1 MIARKKRQLI
11 MIISIVLPI
20 IIVIGVLV
28 ALYFTTDM
36 FKPKNKLFQKYLAQ
50 NLDTID
56 KISNLDATEITDA
69 LNNQKLS
76 EELKATLSYRD
87 NNNNMSNTVNKA
99 EVDISGQTCKK
110 ENYNYQE
117 ARMVFENADI
127 SKFEYLQ
134 DGEDYGIRLEG
145 IEQFISAKNENLND
159 LETLTGIPK
168 NKLELITLMFNP
180 LKLSD
185 FISFTPDE
193 LKVISSTYS
202 SIIEQ
207 NTDAKNFKQKSNQNI
222 EIDGNNYIANAY
234 VLEQDEEQ
242 LNSLIIALLERIEK
256 DEIILGIRSMGQAYK
271 LLLTSNASNPKFHF
285 TQTNPSN
292 PMTPPLF
299 CMVMRKHL
307 QSGKII
313 KIEQPDFDR
322 ILNIYV
328 ESLNELGDY
337 SVKKLVLEI
346 MGRHSNIILT
356 DENNTILDCIK
367 HIGHDT
373 SSVREVLPGREYT
386 LPPSQGKIN
395 TLELDN
401 NNFNEVLEN
410 NPSFEIQS
418 VIYKNYTG
426 ISPIAASEICY
437 RANVNG
443 STPVEALTDI
453 QKEIVFNKF
462 AELVEDIKANRFYPE
477 SITNE
482 KGKTID
488 FSPIEMTQFN
498 GLEIKKYTSISELIE
513 SFYANR
519 DFAYRIGQKTQDLRK
534 LITQNIE
541 RCIRKKDI
549 QMQTLRSIKNRDE
562 LRLKGELLTAN
573 IYSIK
578 KGMTTVE
585 LPNYYSENQELVAI
599 ELDSNKTPSENAQK
613 YYKAYNKAKRTFE
626 ALKDQIKSNDEE
638 LAYLESVLTS
648 VNNCTDEQDV
658 KEIRRELREEGYV
671 KKVKNQKDK
680 SKKHSVPLHFISQD
694 GFDIYVGKNNIQND
708 ELTLKF
714 ARPRDIWMHTKN
726 IPGSHVIIVANGQTI
741 PDTTLNEGAMLSAF
755 YSKAKNSSKV
765 PVDYTEKKNVKKPNG
780 SKPGFVIYETNKTA
794 YITTSEEEIKKIRR
808 GD

>member
-1 MIARKKRQLI
+1 MAFDGIT
-11 MIISIVLPI
+11 ISAIKAEIEDKIL
-20 IIVIGVLV
+20 GGR
-28 ALYFTTDM
+28 
-36 FKPKNKLFQKYLAQ
+36 
-50 NLDTID
+50 ID
-56 KISNLDATEITDA
+56 K
-69 LNNQKLS
+69 
-76 EELKATLSYRD
+76 
-87 NNNNMSNTVNKA
+87 V
-99 EVDISGQTCKK
+99 
-110 ENYNYQE
+110 YQ
-117 ARMVFENADI
+117 
-127 SKFEYLQ
+127 
-134 DGEDYGIRLEG
+134 
-145 IEQFISAKNENLND
+145 
-159 LETLTGIPK
+159 P
-168 NKLELITLMFNP
+168 
-180 LKLSD
+180 
-185 FISFTPDE
+185 
-193 LKVISSTYS
+193 
-202 SIIEQ
+202 
-207 NTDAKNFKQKSNQNI
+207 
-222 EIDGNNYIANAY
+222 
-234 VLEQDEEQ
+234 
-242 LNSLIIALLERIEK
+242 EK

-395 TLELDN
+395 TLELDD
-401 NNFNEVLEN
+401 NNFKEVLGN

-453 QKEIVFNKF
+453 QKEVIFNEF
-462 AELVEDIKANRFYPE
+462 AKLVEDIKANRFYPE

-488 FSPIEMTQFN
+488 FSPIEMSQFN
-498 GLEIKKYTSISELIE
+498 GFEIKKYTSISELIE

>member
-1 MIARKKRQLI
+1 MAFDGITVSAIKAEIEDKILGGR
-11 MIISIVLPI
+11 
-20 IIVIGVLV
+20 
-28 ALYFTTDM
+28 
-36 FKPKNKLFQKYLAQ
+36 
-50 NLDTID
+50 ID
-56 KISNLDATEITDA
+56 KI
-69 LNNQKLS
+69 
-76 EELKATLSYRD
+76 
-87 NNNNMSNTVNKA
+87 
-99 EVDISGQTCKK
+99 
-110 ENYNYQE
+110 YQ
-117 ARMVFENADI
+117 
-127 SKFEYLQ
+127 
-134 DGEDYGIRLEG
+134 
-145 IEQFISAKNENLND
+145 
-159 LETLTGIPK
+159 P
-168 NKLELITLMFNP
+168 
-180 LKLSD
+180 
-185 FISFTPDE
+185 
-193 LKVISSTYS
+193 
-202 SIIEQ
+202 
-207 NTDAKNFKQKSNQNI
+207 
-222 EIDGNNYIANAY
+222 
-234 VLEQDEEQ
+234 
-242 LNSLIIALLERIEK
+242 EK

-462 AELVEDIKANRFYPE
+462 SELVEDIKANRFYPE

>member
-1 MIARKKRQLI
+1 MAFDGITVSAIKAEIEDKILGGR
-11 MIISIVLPI
+11 
-20 IIVIGVLV
+20 
-28 ALYFTTDM
+28 
-36 FKPKNKLFQKYLAQ
+36 
-50 NLDTID
+50 ID
-56 KISNLDATEITDA
+56 K
-69 LNNQKLS
+69 
-76 EELKATLSYRD
+76 
-87 NNNNMSNTVNKA
+87 V
-99 EVDISGQTCKK
+99 
-110 ENYNYQE
+110 YQ
-117 ARMVFENADI
+117 
-127 SKFEYLQ
+127 
-134 DGEDYGIRLEG
+134 
-145 IEQFISAKNENLND
+145 
-159 LETLTGIPK
+159 P
-168 NKLELITLMFNP
+168 
-180 LKLSD
+180 
-185 FISFTPDE
+185 
-193 LKVISSTYS
+193 
-202 SIIEQ
+202 
-207 NTDAKNFKQKSNQNI
+207 
-222 EIDGNNYIANAY
+222 
-234 VLEQDEEQ
+234 
-242 LNSLIIALLERIEK
+242 EK

-292 PMTPPLF
+292 PMTPPVF

-395 TLELDN
+395 TLELDD
-401 NNFNEVLEN
+401 NNFKEVLEN
-410 NPSFEIQS
+410 NHSFEIQS

-453 QKEIVFNKF
+453 QKEVIFNEF
-462 AELVEDIKANRFYPE
+462 AKLVEDIKANRFYPE

-488 FSPIEMTQFN
+488 FSPIEMSQFN
-498 GLEIKKYTSISELIE
+498 GFEIKKYTSISELIE

-613 YYKAYNKAKRTFE
+613 YYKAYNKAKRPFE

-726 IPGSHVIIVANGQTI
+726 IPGSHVIIVANGHTI

>member
-1 MIARKKRQLI
+1 MAFDGITVSAIKAEIEDKILGGR
-11 MIISIVLPI
+11 
-20 IIVIGVLV
+20 
-28 ALYFTTDM
+28 
-36 FKPKNKLFQKYLAQ
+36 
-50 NLDTID
+50 ID
-56 KISNLDATEITDA
+56 K
-69 LNNQKLS
+69 
-76 EELKATLSYRD
+76 
-87 NNNNMSNTVNKA
+87 V
-99 EVDISGQTCKK
+99 
-110 ENYNYQE
+110 YQ
-117 ARMVFENADI
+117 
-127 SKFEYLQ
+127 
-134 DGEDYGIRLEG
+134 
-145 IEQFISAKNENLND
+145 
-159 LETLTGIPK
+159 P
-168 NKLELITLMFNP
+168 
-180 LKLSD
+180 
-185 FISFTPDE
+185 
-193 LKVISSTYS
+193 
-202 SIIEQ
+202 
-207 NTDAKNFKQKSNQNI
+207 
-222 EIDGNNYIANAY
+222 
-234 VLEQDEEQ
+234 
-242 LNSLIIALLERIEK
+242 EK

-313 KIEQPDFDR
+313 KIEQPDFDT

-401 NNFNEVLEN
+401 NDFNEVLEN

>member
-1 MIARKKRQLI
+1 MAFDGITVSAIKAEIEDKILGGR
-11 MIISIVLPI
+11 
-20 IIVIGVLV
+20 
-28 ALYFTTDM
+28 
-36 FKPKNKLFQKYLAQ
+36 
-50 NLDTID
+50 ID
-56 KISNLDATEITDA
+56 K
-69 LNNQKLS
+69 
-76 EELKATLSYRD
+76 
-87 NNNNMSNTVNKA
+87 V
-99 EVDISGQTCKK
+99 
-110 ENYNYQE
+110 YQ
-117 ARMVFENADI
+117 
-127 SKFEYLQ
+127 
-134 DGEDYGIRLEG
+134 
-145 IEQFISAKNENLND
+145 
-159 LETLTGIPK
+159 P
-168 NKLELITLMFNP
+168 
-180 LKLSD
+180 
-185 FISFTPDE
+185 
-193 LKVISSTYS
+193 
-202 SIIEQ
+202 
-207 NTDAKNFKQKSNQNI
+207 
-222 EIDGNNYIANAY
+222 
-234 VLEQDEEQ
+234 
-242 LNSLIIALLERIEK
+242 EK

-395 TLELDN
+395 TLELGN

>member
-1 MIARKKRQLI
+1 MAFDGITVSAIKAEIEDKILGGR
-11 MIISIVLPI
+11 
-20 IIVIGVLV
+20 
-28 ALYFTTDM
+28 
-36 FKPKNKLFQKYLAQ
+36 
-50 NLDTID
+50 ID
-56 KISNLDATEITDA
+56 K
-69 LNNQKLS
+69 
-76 EELKATLSYRD
+76 
-87 NNNNMSNTVNKA
+87 V
-99 EVDISGQTCKK
+99 
-110 ENYNYQE
+110 YQ
-117 ARMVFENADI
+117 
-127 SKFEYLQ
+127 
-134 DGEDYGIRLEG
+134 
-145 IEQFISAKNENLND
+145 
-159 LETLTGIPK
+159 P
-168 NKLELITLMFNP
+168 
-180 LKLSD
+180 
-185 FISFTPDE
+185 
-193 LKVISSTYS
+193 
-202 SIIEQ
+202 
-207 NTDAKNFKQKSNQNI
+207 
-222 EIDGNNYIANAY
+222 
-234 VLEQDEEQ
+234 
-242 LNSLIIALLERIEK
+242 EK

-285 TQTNPSN
+285 TQTITSN

-395 TLELDN
+395 TLELDD
-401 NNFNEVLEN
+401 NNFKEVLEN
-410 NPSFEIQS
+410 NHSFEIQS

-453 QKEIVFNKF
+453 QKEVIFNEF
-462 AELVEDIKANRFYPE
+462 AKLVEDIKANRFYPE

-488 FSPIEMTQFN
+488 FSPIEMSQFN
-498 GLEIKKYTSISELIE
+498 GFEIKKYTSISELIE

-726 IPGSHVIIVANGQTI
+726 IPGSHVIIVANGHTI

>member
-1 MIARKKRQLI
+1 MAFDGITVSAIKAEIEDKILGGR
-11 MIISIVLPI
+11 
-20 IIVIGVLV
+20 
-28 ALYFTTDM
+28 
-36 FKPKNKLFQKYLAQ
+36 
-50 NLDTID
+50 ID
-56 KISNLDATEITDA
+56 K
-69 LNNQKLS
+69 
-76 EELKATLSYRD
+76 
-87 NNNNMSNTVNKA
+87 V
-99 EVDISGQTCKK
+99 
-110 ENYNYQE
+110 YQ
-117 ARMVFENADI
+117 
-127 SKFEYLQ
+127 
-134 DGEDYGIRLEG
+134 
-145 IEQFISAKNENLND
+145 
-159 LETLTGIPK
+159 P
-168 NKLELITLMFNP
+168 
-180 LKLSD
+180 
-185 FISFTPDE
+185 
-193 LKVISSTYS
+193 
-202 SIIEQ
+202 
-207 NTDAKNFKQKSNQNI
+207 
-222 EIDGNNYIANAY
+222 
-234 VLEQDEEQ
+234 
-242 LNSLIIALLERIEK
+242 EK

>member
-1 MIARKKRQLI
+1 MAFDGITVSAIKAEIEDKILGGR
-11 MIISIVLPI
+11 
-20 IIVIGVLV
+20 
-28 ALYFTTDM
+28 
-36 FKPKNKLFQKYLAQ
+36 
-50 NLDTID
+50 ID
-56 KISNLDATEITDA
+56 K
-69 LNNQKLS
+69 
-76 EELKATLSYRD
+76 
-87 NNNNMSNTVNKA
+87 V
-99 EVDISGQTCKK
+99 
-110 ENYNYQE
+110 YQ
-117 ARMVFENADI
+117 
-127 SKFEYLQ
+127 
-134 DGEDYGIRLEG
+134 
-145 IEQFISAKNENLND
+145 
-159 LETLTGIPK
+159 P
-168 NKLELITLMFNP
+168 
-180 LKLSD
+180 
-185 FISFTPDE
+185 
-193 LKVISSTYS
+193 
-202 SIIEQ
+202 
-207 NTDAKNFKQKSNQNI
+207 
-222 EIDGNNYIANAY
+222 
-234 VLEQDEEQ
+234 
-242 LNSLIIALLERIEK
+242 EK

-477 SITNE
+477 NITNE

>member
-1 MIARKKRQLI
+1 MAFDGITVSAIKAEIEDKILGGR
-11 MIISIVLPI
+11 
-20 IIVIGVLV
+20 
-28 ALYFTTDM
+28 
-36 FKPKNKLFQKYLAQ
+36 
-50 NLDTID
+50 ID
-56 KISNLDATEITDA
+56 K
-69 LNNQKLS
+69 
-76 EELKATLSYRD
+76 
-87 NNNNMSNTVNKA
+87 V
-99 EVDISGQTCKK
+99 
-110 ENYNYQE
+110 YQ
-117 ARMVFENADI
+117 
-127 SKFEYLQ
+127 
-134 DGEDYGIRLEG
+134 
-145 IEQFISAKNENLND
+145 
-159 LETLTGIPK
+159 P
-168 NKLELITLMFNP
+168 
-180 LKLSD
+180 
-185 FISFTPDE
+185 
-193 LKVISSTYS
+193 
-202 SIIEQ
+202 
-207 NTDAKNFKQKSNQNI
+207 
-222 EIDGNNYIANAY
+222 
-234 VLEQDEEQ
+234 
-242 LNSLIIALLERIEK
+242 EK

-488 FSPIEMTQFN
+488 FSPIEMTQFK

>member
-1 MIARKKRQLI
+1 MAFDGITVSAIKAEIEDKILGGR
-11 MIISIVLPI
+11 
-20 IIVIGVLV
+20 
-28 ALYFTTDM
+28 
-36 FKPKNKLFQKYLAQ
+36 
-50 NLDTID
+50 ID
-56 KISNLDATEITDA
+56 K
-69 LNNQKLS
+69 
-76 EELKATLSYRD
+76 
-87 NNNNMSNTVNKA
+87 V
-99 EVDISGQTCKK
+99 
-110 ENYNYQE
+110 YQ
-117 ARMVFENADI
+117 
-127 SKFEYLQ
+127 
-134 DGEDYGIRLEG
+134 
-145 IEQFISAKNENLND
+145 
-159 LETLTGIPK
+159 P
-168 NKLELITLMFNP
+168 
-180 LKLSD
+180 
-185 FISFTPDE
+185 
-193 LKVISSTYS
+193 
-202 SIIEQ
+202 
-207 NTDAKNFKQKSNQNI
+207 
-222 EIDGNNYIANAY
+222 
-234 VLEQDEEQ
+234 
-242 LNSLIIALLERIEK
+242 EK

-401 NNFNEVLEN
+401 NDFNEVLEN

-599 ELDSNKTPSENAQK
+599 DLDSNKTPSENAQK

>member
-1 MIARKKRQLI
+1 MAFDGITVSAIKAEIEDKILGGR
-11 MIISIVLPI
+11 
-20 IIVIGVLV
+20 
-28 ALYFTTDM
+28 
-36 FKPKNKLFQKYLAQ
+36 
-50 NLDTID
+50 ID
-56 KISNLDATEITDA
+56 K
-69 LNNQKLS
+69 
-76 EELKATLSYRD
+76 
-87 NNNNMSNTVNKA
+87 V
-99 EVDISGQTCKK
+99 
-110 ENYNYQE
+110 YQ
-117 ARMVFENADI
+117 
-127 SKFEYLQ
+127 
-134 DGEDYGIRLEG
+134 
-145 IEQFISAKNENLND
+145 
-159 LETLTGIPK
+159 P
-168 NKLELITLMFNP
+168 
-180 LKLSD
+180 
-185 FISFTPDE
+185 
-193 LKVISSTYS
+193 
-202 SIIEQ
+202 
-207 NTDAKNFKQKSNQNI
+207 
-222 EIDGNNYIANAY
+222 
-234 VLEQDEEQ
+234 
-242 LNSLIIALLERIEK
+242 EK

-443 STPVEALTDI
+443 STPVETLTDI

-462 AELVEDIKANRFYPE
+462 AGLVEDIKANRFYPE

-680 SKKHSVPLHFISQD
+680 SKKYSVPLHFISQD

>member
-1 MIARKKRQLI
+1 MAFDGITVSAIKAEIEDKILGGR
-11 MIISIVLPI
+11 
-20 IIVIGVLV
+20 
-28 ALYFTTDM
+28 
-36 FKPKNKLFQKYLAQ
+36 
-50 NLDTID
+50 ID
-56 KISNLDATEITDA
+56 K
-69 LNNQKLS
+69 
-76 EELKATLSYRD
+76 
-87 NNNNMSNTVNKA
+87 V
-99 EVDISGQTCKK
+99 
-110 ENYNYQE
+110 YQ
-117 ARMVFENADI
+117 
-127 SKFEYLQ
+127 
-134 DGEDYGIRLEG
+134 
-145 IEQFISAKNENLND
+145 
-159 LETLTGIPK
+159 P
-168 NKLELITLMFNP
+168 
-180 LKLSD
+180 
-185 FISFTPDE
+185 
-193 LKVISSTYS
+193 
-202 SIIEQ
+202 
-207 NTDAKNFKQKSNQNI
+207 
-222 EIDGNNYIANAY
+222 
-234 VLEQDEEQ
+234 
-242 LNSLIIALLERIEK
+242 EK

-328 ESLNELGDY
+328 EKLNELGDY

>member
-1 MIARKKRQLI
+1 MAFDGITVSAIKAEI
-11 MIISIVLPI
+11 E
-20 IIVIGVLV
+20 
-28 ALYFTTDM
+28 
-36 FKPKNKLFQKYLAQ
+36 
-50 NLDTID
+50 D
-56 KISNLDATEITDA
+56 KILGGRSD
-69 LNNQKLS
+69 K
-76 EELKATLSYRD
+76 
-87 NNNNMSNTVNKA
+87 V
-99 EVDISGQTCKK
+99 
-110 ENYNYQE
+110 YQ
-117 ARMVFENADI
+117 
-127 SKFEYLQ
+127 
-134 DGEDYGIRLEG
+134 
-145 IEQFISAKNENLND
+145 
-159 LETLTGIPK
+159 P
-168 NKLELITLMFNP
+168 
-180 LKLSD
+180 
-185 FISFTPDE
+185 
-193 LKVISSTYS
+193 
-202 SIIEQ
+202 
-207 NTDAKNFKQKSNQNI
+207 
-222 EIDGNNYIANAY
+222 
-234 VLEQDEEQ
+234 
-242 LNSLIIALLERIEK
+242 EK

>member
-1 MIARKKRQLI
+1 MAFDGITVSAIKAEIEDKILGGR
-11 MIISIVLPI
+11 
-20 IIVIGVLV
+20 
-28 ALYFTTDM
+28 
-36 FKPKNKLFQKYLAQ
+36 
-50 NLDTID
+50 ID
-56 KISNLDATEITDA
+56 K
-69 LNNQKLS
+69 
-76 EELKATLSYRD
+76 
-87 NNNNMSNTVNKA
+87 V
-99 EVDISGQTCKK
+99 
-110 ENYNYQE
+110 YQ
-117 ARMVFENADI
+117 
-127 SKFEYLQ
+127 
-134 DGEDYGIRLEG
+134 
-145 IEQFISAKNENLND
+145 
-159 LETLTGIPK
+159 P
-168 NKLELITLMFNP
+168 
-180 LKLSD
+180 
-185 FISFTPDE
+185 
-193 LKVISSTYS
+193 
-202 SIIEQ
+202 
-207 NTDAKNFKQKSNQNI
+207 
-222 EIDGNNYIANAY
+222 
-234 VLEQDEEQ
+234 
-242 LNSLIIALLERIEK
+242 EK

-794 YITTSEEEIKKIRR
+794 YITTSEEEIKKIRIPIF
-808 GD
+808 

>member
-1 MIARKKRQLI
+1 MAFDGITVSAIKAEIEDKILGGR
-11 MIISIVLPI
+11 
-20 IIVIGVLV
+20 
-28 ALYFTTDM
+28 
-36 FKPKNKLFQKYLAQ
+36 
-50 NLDTID
+50 ID
-56 KISNLDATEITDA
+56 K
-69 LNNQKLS
+69 
-76 EELKATLSYRD
+76 
-87 NNNNMSNTVNKA
+87 V
-99 EVDISGQTCKK
+99 
-110 ENYNYQE
+110 YQ
-117 ARMVFENADI
+117 
-127 SKFEYLQ
+127 
-134 DGEDYGIRLEG
+134 
-145 IEQFISAKNENLND
+145 
-159 LETLTGIPK
+159 P
-168 NKLELITLMFNP
+168 
-180 LKLSD
+180 
-185 FISFTPDE
+185 
-193 LKVISSTYS
+193 
-202 SIIEQ
+202 
-207 NTDAKNFKQKSNQNI
+207 
-222 EIDGNNYIANAY
+222 
-234 VLEQDEEQ
+234 
-242 LNSLIIALLERIEK
+242 EK

-498 GLEIKKYTSISELIE
+498 GLEIKKYTSISKLIE

-549 QMQTLRSIKNRDE
+549 QKQTLRSIKNRDE

>member
-1 MIARKKRQLI
+1 MAFDGITVSAIKAEIEDKILGGR
-11 MIISIVLPI
+11 
-20 IIVIGVLV
+20 
-28 ALYFTTDM
+28 
-36 FKPKNKLFQKYLAQ
+36 
-50 NLDTID
+50 ID
-56 KISNLDATEITDA
+56 K
-69 LNNQKLS
+69 
-76 EELKATLSYRD
+76 
-87 NNNNMSNTVNKA
+87 V
-99 EVDISGQTCKK
+99 
-110 ENYNYQE
+110 YQ
-117 ARMVFENADI
+117 
-127 SKFEYLQ
+127 
-134 DGEDYGIRLEG
+134 
-145 IEQFISAKNENLND
+145 
-159 LETLTGIPK
+159 P
-168 NKLELITLMFNP
+168 
-180 LKLSD
+180 
-185 FISFTPDE
+185 
-193 LKVISSTYS
+193 
-202 SIIEQ
+202 
-207 NTDAKNFKQKSNQNI
+207 
-222 EIDGNNYIANAY
+222 
-234 VLEQDEEQ
+234 
-242 LNSLIIALLERIEK
+242 EK

-418 VIYKNYTG
+418 AIYKNYTG

-462 AELVEDIKANRFYPE
+462 AGLVEDIKANRFYPE

-585 LPNYYSENQELVAI
+585 LPNYYSENQELAAI

>member
-1 MIARKKRQLI
+1 MAFDGITVSAIKAEIEDKILGGR
-11 MIISIVLPI
+11 
-20 IIVIGVLV
+20 
-28 ALYFTTDM
+28 
-36 FKPKNKLFQKYLAQ
+36 
-50 NLDTID
+50 ID
-56 KISNLDATEITDA
+56 K
-69 LNNQKLS
+69 
-76 EELKATLSYRD
+76 
-87 NNNNMSNTVNKA
+87 V
-99 EVDISGQTCKK
+99 
-110 ENYNYQE
+110 YQ
-117 ARMVFENADI
+117 
-127 SKFEYLQ
+127 
-134 DGEDYGIRLEG
+134 
-145 IEQFISAKNENLND
+145 
-159 LETLTGIPK
+159 P
-168 NKLELITLMFNP
+168 
-180 LKLSD
+180 
-185 FISFTPDE
+185 
-193 LKVISSTYS
+193 
-202 SIIEQ
+202 
-207 NTDAKNFKQKSNQNI
+207 
-222 EIDGNNYIANAY
+222 
-234 VLEQDEEQ
+234 
-242 LNSLIIALLERIEK
+242 EK

-395 TLELDN
+395 TLELDD
-401 NNFNEVLEN
+401 NNFKEVLGN

-453 QKEIVFNKF
+453 QKEVIFNEF
-462 AELVEDIKANRFYPE
+462 AKLVEDIKANRFYPE

-488 FSPIEMTQFN
+488 FSPIEMSQFN
-498 GLEIKKYTSISELIE
+498 GFEIKKYTSISELIE

-599 ELDSNKTPSENAQK
+599 ELDSNKSPSENAQR

-648 VNNCTDEQDV
+648 VNNCADEQDV

>member
-1 MIARKKRQLI
+1 MAFDGITVSAIKAEIEDKILGGR
-11 MIISIVLPI
+11 
-20 IIVIGVLV
+20 
-28 ALYFTTDM
+28 
-36 FKPKNKLFQKYLAQ
+36 
-50 NLDTID
+50 ID
-56 KISNLDATEITDA
+56 K
-69 LNNQKLS
+69 
-76 EELKATLSYRD
+76 
-87 NNNNMSNTVNKA
+87 V
-99 EVDISGQTCKK
+99 
-110 ENYNYQE
+110 YQ
-117 ARMVFENADI
+117 
-127 SKFEYLQ
+127 
-134 DGEDYGIRLEG
+134 
-145 IEQFISAKNENLND
+145 
-159 LETLTGIPK
+159 P
-168 NKLELITLMFNP
+168 
-180 LKLSD
+180 
-185 FISFTPDE
+185 
-193 LKVISSTYS
+193 
-202 SIIEQ
+202 
-207 NTDAKNFKQKSNQNI
+207 
-222 EIDGNNYIANAY
+222 
-234 VLEQDEEQ
+234 
-242 LNSLIIALLERIEK
+242 EK

-395 TLELDN
+395 TLELDD
-401 NNFNEVLEN
+401 NNFKEVLEN
-410 NPSFEIQS
+410 NHSFEIQS

-453 QKEIVFNKF
+453 QKEVIFNEF
-462 AELVEDIKANRFYPE
+462 AKLVEDIKANRFYPE

-498 GLEIKKYTSISELIE
+498 GFEIKKYTSISELIE

-599 ELDSNKTPSENAQK
+599 ELDSNKSPSENAQK
-613 YYKAYNKAKRTFE
+613 YYKSYNKAKRTFE

>member
-1 MIARKKRQLI
+1 MAFDGITVSAIKAEIEDKILGGR
-11 MIISIVLPI
+11 
-20 IIVIGVLV
+20 
-28 ALYFTTDM
+28 
-36 FKPKNKLFQKYLAQ
+36 
-50 NLDTID
+50 ID
-56 KISNLDATEITDA
+56 K
-69 LNNQKLS
+69 
-76 EELKATLSYRD
+76 
-87 NNNNMSNTVNKA
+87 V
-99 EVDISGQTCKK
+99 
-110 ENYNYQE
+110 YQ
-117 ARMVFENADI
+117 
-127 SKFEYLQ
+127 
-134 DGEDYGIRLEG
+134 
-145 IEQFISAKNENLND
+145 
-159 LETLTGIPK
+159 P
-168 NKLELITLMFNP
+168 
-180 LKLSD
+180 
-185 FISFTPDE
+185 
-193 LKVISSTYS
+193 
-202 SIIEQ
+202 
-207 NTDAKNFKQKSNQNI
+207 
-222 EIDGNNYIANAY
+222 
-234 VLEQDEEQ
+234 
-242 LNSLIIALLERIEK
+242 EK

-462 AELVEDIKANRFYPE
+462 AELVEDIKTNRFYPE

>member
-1 MIARKKRQLI
+1 MAFDGITVSAIKAEIEDKILGGR
-11 MIISIVLPI
+11 
-20 IIVIGVLV
+20 
-28 ALYFTTDM
+28 
-36 FKPKNKLFQKYLAQ
+36 
-50 NLDTID
+50 ID
-56 KISNLDATEITDA
+56 K
-69 LNNQKLS
+69 
-76 EELKATLSYRD
+76 
-87 NNNNMSNTVNKA
+87 V
-99 EVDISGQTCKK
+99 
-110 ENYNYQE
+110 YQ
-117 ARMVFENADI
+117 
-127 SKFEYLQ
+127 
-134 DGEDYGIRLEG
+134 
-145 IEQFISAKNENLND
+145 
-159 LETLTGIPK
+159 P
-168 NKLELITLMFNP
+168 
-180 LKLSD
+180 
-185 FISFTPDE
+185 
-193 LKVISSTYS
+193 
-202 SIIEQ
+202 
-207 NTDAKNFKQKSNQNI
+207 
-222 EIDGNNYIANAY
+222 
-234 VLEQDEEQ
+234 
-242 LNSLIIALLERIEK
+242 EK

-395 TLELDN
+395 TLELDD
-401 NNFNEVLEN
+401 NNFKEVLGN
-410 NPSFEIQS
+410 SPSFEIQS

-453 QKEIVFNKF
+453 QKGVIFNEF
-462 AELVEDIKANRFYPE
+462 AKLVEDIKANRFYPE

-488 FSPIEMTQFN
+488 FSPIEMSQFN
-498 GLEIKKYTSISELIE
+498 GFEIKKYTSISELIE

>member
-1 MIARKKRQLI
+1 MAFDGITVSAIKAEIEDKILGGR
-11 MIISIVLPI
+11 
-20 IIVIGVLV
+20 
-28 ALYFTTDM
+28 
-36 FKPKNKLFQKYLAQ
+36 
-50 NLDTID
+50 ID
-56 KISNLDATEITDA
+56 K
-69 LNNQKLS
+69 
-76 EELKATLSYRD
+76 
-87 NNNNMSNTVNKA
+87 V
-99 EVDISGQTCKK
+99 
-110 ENYNYQE
+110 YQ
-117 ARMVFENADI
+117 
-127 SKFEYLQ
+127 
-134 DGEDYGIRLEG
+134 
-145 IEQFISAKNENLND
+145 
-159 LETLTGIPK
+159 P
-168 NKLELITLMFNP
+168 
-180 LKLSD
+180 
-185 FISFTPDE
+185 
-193 LKVISSTYS
+193 
-202 SIIEQ
+202 
-207 NTDAKNFKQKSNQNI
+207 
-222 EIDGNNYIANAY
+222 
-234 VLEQDEEQ
+234 
-242 LNSLIIALLERIEK
+242 EK

-271 LLLTSNASNPKFHF
+271 LLLTSNASTPKFHF

-395 TLELDN
+395 TLELDD
-401 NNFNEVLEN
+401 NNFKEVLGN

-453 QKEIVFNKF
+453 QKEVIFNEF
-462 AELVEDIKANRFYPE
+462 AKLVEDIKANRFYPE

-488 FSPIEMTQFN
+488 FSPIEMSQFN
-498 GLEIKKYTSISELIE
+498 GFEIKKYTSISELIE

-519 DFAYRIGQKTQDLRK
+519 DFTYRIGQKTQDLRK

-638 LAYLESVLTS
+638 FAYLESVLTS

>member
-1 MIARKKRQLI
+1 MAFDGITVSAIKAEIEDKILGGR
-11 MIISIVLPI
+11 
-20 IIVIGVLV
+20 
-28 ALYFTTDM
+28 
-36 FKPKNKLFQKYLAQ
+36 
-50 NLDTID
+50 ID
-56 KISNLDATEITDA
+56 K
-69 LNNQKLS
+69 
-76 EELKATLSYRD
+76 
-87 NNNNMSNTVNKA
+87 V
-99 EVDISGQTCKK
+99 
-110 ENYNYQE
+110 YQ
-117 ARMVFENADI
+117 
-127 SKFEYLQ
+127 
-134 DGEDYGIRLEG
+134 
-145 IEQFISAKNENLND
+145 
-159 LETLTGIPK
+159 P
-168 NKLELITLMFNP
+168 
-180 LKLSD
+180 
-185 FISFTPDE
+185 
-193 LKVISSTYS
+193 
-202 SIIEQ
+202 
-207 NTDAKNFKQKSNQNI
+207 
-222 EIDGNNYIANAY
+222 
-234 VLEQDEEQ
+234 
-242 LNSLIIALLERIEK
+242 EK

-395 TLELDN
+395 TLELDD
-401 NNFNEVLEN
+401 NNFKEVLGN
-410 NPSFEIQS
+410 SPSFEIQS

-437 RANVNG
+437 RANANG

-453 QKEIVFNKF
+453 QKEVIFNEF
-462 AELVEDIKANRFYPE
+462 AKLVEDIKANRFYPE

-488 FSPIEMTQFN
+488 FSPIEMSQFN
-498 GLEIKKYTSISELIE
+498 GFEIKKYTSISELIE

-578 KGMTTVE
+578 KGMTTGE

-726 IPGSHVIIVANGQTI
+726 IPGSHVIIVANGHTI

>member
-1 MIARKKRQLI
+1 MAFDGITVSAIKAEIEDKILGGR
-11 MIISIVLPI
+11 
-20 IIVIGVLV
+20 
-28 ALYFTTDM
+28 
-36 FKPKNKLFQKYLAQ
+36 
-50 NLDTID
+50 ID
-56 KISNLDATEITDA
+56 K
-69 LNNQKLS
+69 
-76 EELKATLSYRD
+76 
-87 NNNNMSNTVNKA
+87 V
-99 EVDISGQTCKK
+99 
-110 ENYNYQE
+110 YQ
-117 ARMVFENADI
+117 
-127 SKFEYLQ
+127 
-134 DGEDYGIRLEG
+134 
-145 IEQFISAKNENLND
+145 
-159 LETLTGIPK
+159 P
-168 NKLELITLMFNP
+168 
-180 LKLSD
+180 
-185 FISFTPDE
+185 
-193 LKVISSTYS
+193 
-202 SIIEQ
+202 
-207 NTDAKNFKQKSNQNI
+207 
-222 EIDGNNYIANAY
+222 
-234 VLEQDEEQ
+234 
-242 LNSLIIALLERIEK
+242 EK

-346 MGRHSNIILT
+346 MSRHSNIILT

>member
-1 MIARKKRQLI
+1 MAFDGITVSAIKAEIEDKILGGR
-11 MIISIVLPI
+11 
-20 IIVIGVLV
+20 
-28 ALYFTTDM
+28 
-36 FKPKNKLFQKYLAQ
+36 
-50 NLDTID
+50 ID
-56 KISNLDATEITDA
+56 K
-69 LNNQKLS
+69 
-76 EELKATLSYRD
+76 
-87 NNNNMSNTVNKA
+87 V
-99 EVDISGQTCKK
+99 
-110 ENYNYQE
+110 YQ
-117 ARMVFENADI
+117 
-127 SKFEYLQ
+127 
-134 DGEDYGIRLEG
+134 
-145 IEQFISAKNENLND
+145 
-159 LETLTGIPK
+159 P
-168 NKLELITLMFNP
+168 
-180 LKLSD
+180 
-185 FISFTPDE
+185 
-193 LKVISSTYS
+193 
-202 SIIEQ
+202 
-207 NTDAKNFKQKSNQNI
+207 
-222 EIDGNNYIANAY
+222 
-234 VLEQDEEQ
+234 
-242 LNSLIIALLERIEK
+242 EK

-395 TLELDN
+395 TLELDD
-401 NNFNEVLEN
+401 NNFKEVLGN
-410 NPSFEIQS
+410 SPSFEIQS

-437 RANVNG
+437 RANANG

-453 QKEIVFNKF
+453 QKEVIFNEF
-462 AELVEDIKANRFYPE
+462 AKLVEDIKANRFYPE

-488 FSPIEMTQFN
+488 FSPIEMSQFN
-498 GLEIKKYTSISELIE
+498 GFEIKKYTSISELIE

-549 QMQTLRSIKNRDE
+549 QMQTLISIKNRDE

-726 IPGSHVIIVANGQTI
+726 IPGSHVIIVANGHTI

>member
-1 MIARKKRQLI
+1 MAFDGITVSAIKAEIEDKILGGR
-11 MIISIVLPI
+11 
-20 IIVIGVLV
+20 
-28 ALYFTTDM
+28 
-36 FKPKNKLFQKYLAQ
+36 
-50 NLDTID
+50 ID
-56 KISNLDATEITDA
+56 K
-69 LNNQKLS
+69 
-76 EELKATLSYRD
+76 
-87 NNNNMSNTVNKA
+87 V
-99 EVDISGQTCKK
+99 
-110 ENYNYQE
+110 YQ
-117 ARMVFENADI
+117 
-127 SKFEYLQ
+127 
-134 DGEDYGIRLEG
+134 
-145 IEQFISAKNENLND
+145 
-159 LETLTGIPK
+159 P
-168 NKLELITLMFNP
+168 
-180 LKLSD
+180 
-185 FISFTPDE
+185 
-193 LKVISSTYS
+193 
-202 SIIEQ
+202 
-207 NTDAKNFKQKSNQNI
+207 
-222 EIDGNNYIANAY
+222 
-234 VLEQDEEQ
+234 
-242 LNSLIIALLERIEK
+242 EK

-395 TLELDN
+395 TLELDD
-401 NNFNEVLEN
+401 NNFKEVLGN
-410 NPSFEIQS
+410 SPSFEIQS

-443 STPVEALTDI
+443 SIPVEALTDI
-453 QKEIVFNKF
+453 QKEVIFNEF
-462 AELVEDIKANRFYPE
+462 AKLVEDIKANRFYPE

-488 FSPIEMTQFN
+488 FSPIEMSQFN
-498 GLEIKKYTSISELIE
+498 GFEIKKYTSISELIE

-726 IPGSHVIIVANGQTI
+726 IPGSHVIIVANGHTI

>member
-1 MIARKKRQLI
+1 MAFDGITVSAIKAEIEDKILGGR
-11 MIISIVLPI
+11 
-20 IIVIGVLV
+20 
-28 ALYFTTDM
+28 
-36 FKPKNKLFQKYLAQ
+36 
-50 NLDTID
+50 ID
-56 KISNLDATEITDA
+56 K
-69 LNNQKLS
+69 
-76 EELKATLSYRD
+76 
-87 NNNNMSNTVNKA
+87 V
-99 EVDISGQTCKK
+99 
-110 ENYNYQE
+110 YQ
-117 ARMVFENADI
+117 
-127 SKFEYLQ
+127 
-134 DGEDYGIRLEG
+134 
-145 IEQFISAKNENLND
+145 
-159 LETLTGIPK
+159 P
-168 NKLELITLMFNP
+168 
-180 LKLSD
+180 
-185 FISFTPDE
+185 
-193 LKVISSTYS
+193 
-202 SIIEQ
+202 
-207 NTDAKNFKQKSNQNI
+207 
-222 EIDGNNYIANAY
+222 
-234 VLEQDEEQ
+234 
-242 LNSLIIALLERIEK
+242 EK

-271 LLLTSNASNPKFHF
+271 LLLTSNASTPKFHF

-395 TLELDN
+395 TLELDD
-401 NNFNEVLEN
+401 NNFKEVLGN

-453 QKEIVFNKF
+453 QKEVIFNEF
-462 AELVEDIKANRFYPE
+462 AKLVEDIKANRFYPE

-488 FSPIEMTQFN
+488 FSPIEMSQFN
-498 GLEIKKYTSISELIE
+498 GFEIKKYTSISELIE

>member
-1 MIARKKRQLI
+1 MAFDGITVSAIKAEIEDKILGGR
-11 MIISIVLPI
+11 
-20 IIVIGVLV
+20 
-28 ALYFTTDM
+28 
-36 FKPKNKLFQKYLAQ
+36 
-50 NLDTID
+50 ID
-56 KISNLDATEITDA
+56 K
-69 LNNQKLS
+69 
-76 EELKATLSYRD
+76 
-87 NNNNMSNTVNKA
+87 V
-99 EVDISGQTCKK
+99 
-110 ENYNYQE
+110 YQ
-117 ARMVFENADI
+117 
-127 SKFEYLQ
+127 
-134 DGEDYGIRLEG
+134 
-145 IEQFISAKNENLND
+145 
-159 LETLTGIPK
+159 P
-168 NKLELITLMFNP
+168 
-180 LKLSD
+180 
-185 FISFTPDE
+185 
-193 LKVISSTYS
+193 
-202 SIIEQ
+202 
-207 NTDAKNFKQKSNQNI
+207 
-222 EIDGNNYIANAY
+222 
-234 VLEQDEEQ
+234 
-242 LNSLIIALLERIEK
+242 EK

-367 HIGHDT
+367 PIGHDT

-401 NNFNEVLEN
+401 NDFNEVLEN

>member
-1 MIARKKRQLI
+1 MAFDGITVSAIKAEIEDKILGGR
-11 MIISIVLPI
+11 
-20 IIVIGVLV
+20 
-28 ALYFTTDM
+28 
-36 FKPKNKLFQKYLAQ
+36 
-50 NLDTID
+50 ID
-56 KISNLDATEITDA
+56 K
-69 LNNQKLS
+69 
-76 EELKATLSYRD
+76 
-87 NNNNMSNTVNKA
+87 V
-99 EVDISGQTCKK
+99 
-110 ENYNYQE
+110 YQ
-117 ARMVFENADI
+117 
-127 SKFEYLQ
+127 
-134 DGEDYGIRLEG
+134 
-145 IEQFISAKNENLND
+145 
-159 LETLTGIPK
+159 P
-168 NKLELITLMFNP
+168 
-180 LKLSD
+180 
-185 FISFTPDE
+185 
-193 LKVISSTYS
+193 
-202 SIIEQ
+202 
-207 NTDAKNFKQKSNQNI
+207 
-222 EIDGNNYIANAY
+222 
-234 VLEQDEEQ
+234 
-242 LNSLIIALLERIEK
+242 EK

-443 STPVEALTDI
+443 STPVETLTDI

-462 AELVEDIKANRFYPE
+462 AGLVEDIKANRFYPE

-498 GLEIKKYTSISELIE
+498 CIEIKKYTSISELIE

-578 KGMTTVE
+578 KGITTVE

>member
-1 MIARKKRQLI
+1 MAFDGITVSAIKAEIEDKILGGR
-11 MIISIVLPI
+11 
-20 IIVIGVLV
+20 
-28 ALYFTTDM
+28 
-36 FKPKNKLFQKYLAQ
+36 
-50 NLDTID
+50 ID
-56 KISNLDATEITDA
+56 K
-69 LNNQKLS
+69 
-76 EELKATLSYRD
+76 
-87 NNNNMSNTVNKA
+87 V
-99 EVDISGQTCKK
+99 
-110 ENYNYQE
+110 YQ
-117 ARMVFENADI
+117 
-127 SKFEYLQ
+127 
-134 DGEDYGIRLEG
+134 
-145 IEQFISAKNENLND
+145 
-159 LETLTGIPK
+159 P
-168 NKLELITLMFNP
+168 
-180 LKLSD
+180 
-185 FISFTPDE
+185 
-193 LKVISSTYS
+193 
-202 SIIEQ
+202 
-207 NTDAKNFKQKSNQNI
+207 
-222 EIDGNNYIANAY
+222 
-234 VLEQDEEQ
+234 
-242 LNSLIIALLERIEK
+242 EK

-477 SITNE
+477 SITNK

>member
-1 MIARKKRQLI
+1 MAFDGITVSAIKAEIEDKILGGR
-11 MIISIVLPI
+11 
-20 IIVIGVLV
+20 
-28 ALYFTTDM
+28 
-36 FKPKNKLFQKYLAQ
+36 
-50 NLDTID
+50 ID
-56 KISNLDATEITDA
+56 K
-69 LNNQKLS
+69 
-76 EELKATLSYRD
+76 
-87 NNNNMSNTVNKA
+87 V
-99 EVDISGQTCKK
+99 
-110 ENYNYQE
+110 YQ
-117 ARMVFENADI
+117 
-127 SKFEYLQ
+127 
-134 DGEDYGIRLEG
+134 
-145 IEQFISAKNENLND
+145 
-159 LETLTGIPK
+159 P
-168 NKLELITLMFNP
+168 
-180 LKLSD
+180 
-185 FISFTPDE
+185 
-193 LKVISSTYS
+193 
-202 SIIEQ
+202 
-207 NTDAKNFKQKSNQNI
+207 
-222 EIDGNNYIANAY
+222 
-234 VLEQDEEQ
+234 
-242 LNSLIIALLERIEK
+242 EK

-395 TLELDN
+395 TLELDD
-401 NNFNEVLEN
+401 NNFKEVLGN

-453 QKEIVFNKF
+453 QKEVIFNEF
-462 AELVEDIKANRFYPE
+462 AKLVEDIKANRFYPE

-578 KGMTTVE
+578 KGMTTIE

>member
-1 MIARKKRQLI
+1 MAFDGITVSAIKAEIEDKILGGR
-11 MIISIVLPI
+11 
-20 IIVIGVLV
+20 
-28 ALYFTTDM
+28 
-36 FKPKNKLFQKYLAQ
+36 
-50 NLDTID
+50 ID
-56 KISNLDATEITDA
+56 K
-69 LNNQKLS
+69 
-76 EELKATLSYRD
+76 
-87 NNNNMSNTVNKA
+87 V
-99 EVDISGQTCKK
+99 
-110 ENYNYQE
+110 YQ
-117 ARMVFENADI
+117 
-127 SKFEYLQ
+127 
-134 DGEDYGIRLEG
+134 
-145 IEQFISAKNENLND
+145 
-159 LETLTGIPK
+159 P
-168 NKLELITLMFNP
+168 
-180 LKLSD
+180 
-185 FISFTPDE
+185 
-193 LKVISSTYS
+193 
-202 SIIEQ
+202 
-207 NTDAKNFKQKSNQNI
+207 
-222 EIDGNNYIANAY
+222 
-234 VLEQDEEQ
+234 
-242 LNSLIIALLERIEK
+242 EK

-395 TLELDN
+395 TLELDD
-401 NNFNEVLEN
+401 NNFKEVLGN

-453 QKEIVFNKF
+453 QKEVIFNEF
-462 AELVEDIKANRFYPE
+462 AKLVEDIKANRFYPE

-488 FSPIEMTQFN
+488 FSPIEMSQFN
-498 GLEIKKYTSISELIE
+498 GFEIKKYTSISELIE

-519 DFAYRIGQKTQDLRK
+519 DFAYRIVQKTQDLIK
-534 LITQNIE
+534 LINQNIE
-541 RCIRKKDI
+541 SFIRTKDI

-726 IPGSHVIIVANGQTI
+726 IPGSHVIIVANGHTI

>member
-1 MIARKKRQLI
+1 MAFDGITVSAIKAEIEDKILGGR
-11 MIISIVLPI
+11 
-20 IIVIGVLV
+20 
-28 ALYFTTDM
+28 
-36 FKPKNKLFQKYLAQ
+36 
-50 NLDTID
+50 ID
-56 KISNLDATEITDA
+56 K
-69 LNNQKLS
+69 
-76 EELKATLSYRD
+76 
-87 NNNNMSNTVNKA
+87 V
-99 EVDISGQTCKK
+99 
-110 ENYNYQE
+110 YQ
-117 ARMVFENADI
+117 
-127 SKFEYLQ
+127 
-134 DGEDYGIRLEG
+134 
-145 IEQFISAKNENLND
+145 
-159 LETLTGIPK
+159 P
-168 NKLELITLMFNP
+168 
-180 LKLSD
+180 
-185 FISFTPDE
+185 
-193 LKVISSTYS
+193 
-202 SIIEQ
+202 
-207 NTDAKNFKQKSNQNI
+207 
-222 EIDGNNYIANAY
+222 
-234 VLEQDEEQ
+234 
-242 LNSLIIALLERIEK
+242 EK

-401 NNFNEVLEN
+401 NDFNEVLEN

-534 LITQNIE
+534 VITQNIE
-541 RCIRKKDI
+541 RWIRKKDI

-808 GD
+808 GDWPWILKN

>member
-1 MIARKKRQLI
+1 MAFDGITVSAIKAEIEDKILGGR
-11 MIISIVLPI
+11 
-20 IIVIGVLV
+20 
-28 ALYFTTDM
+28 
-36 FKPKNKLFQKYLAQ
+36 
-50 NLDTID
+50 ID
-56 KISNLDATEITDA
+56 K
-69 LNNQKLS
+69 
-76 EELKATLSYRD
+76 
-87 NNNNMSNTVNKA
+87 V
-99 EVDISGQTCKK
+99 
-110 ENYNYQE
+110 YQ
-117 ARMVFENADI
+117 
-127 SKFEYLQ
+127 
-134 DGEDYGIRLEG
+134 
-145 IEQFISAKNENLND
+145 
-159 LETLTGIPK
+159 P
-168 NKLELITLMFNP
+168 
-180 LKLSD
+180 
-185 FISFTPDE
+185 
-193 LKVISSTYS
+193 
-202 SIIEQ
+202 
-207 NTDAKNFKQKSNQNI
+207 
-222 EIDGNNYIANAY
+222 
-234 VLEQDEEQ
+234 
-242 LNSLIIALLERIEK
+242 EK

-401 NNFNEVLEN
+401 NDFNEVLEN

-626 ALKDQIKSNDEE
+626 DLKDQIKSNDEE

>member
-1 MIARKKRQLI
+1 MAFDGITVSAIKAEIEDKILGGR
-11 MIISIVLPI
+11 
-20 IIVIGVLV
+20 
-28 ALYFTTDM
+28 
-36 FKPKNKLFQKYLAQ
+36 
-50 NLDTID
+50 ID
-56 KISNLDATEITDA
+56 K
-69 LNNQKLS
+69 
-76 EELKATLSYRD
+76 
-87 NNNNMSNTVNKA
+87 V
-99 EVDISGQTCKK
+99 
-110 ENYNYQE
+110 YQ
-117 ARMVFENADI
+117 
-127 SKFEYLQ
+127 
-134 DGEDYGIRLEG
+134 
-145 IEQFISAKNENLND
+145 
-159 LETLTGIPK
+159 P
-168 NKLELITLMFNP
+168 
-180 LKLSD
+180 
-185 FISFTPDE
+185 
-193 LKVISSTYS
+193 
-202 SIIEQ
+202 
-207 NTDAKNFKQKSNQNI
+207 
-222 EIDGNNYIANAY
+222 
-234 VLEQDEEQ
+234 
-242 LNSLIIALLERIEK
+242 EK

-498 GLEIKKYTSISELIE
+498 GLEIKKYTSISKLIE
-513 SFYANR
+513 SFYTNR

>member
-1 MIARKKRQLI
+1 MAFDGITVSAIKAEIEDKILGGR
-11 MIISIVLPI
+11 
-20 IIVIGVLV
+20 
-28 ALYFTTDM
+28 
-36 FKPKNKLFQKYLAQ
+36 
-50 NLDTID
+50 ID
-56 KISNLDATEITDA
+56 K
-69 LNNQKLS
+69 
-76 EELKATLSYRD
+76 
-87 NNNNMSNTVNKA
+87 V
-99 EVDISGQTCKK
+99 
-110 ENYNYQE
+110 YQ
-117 ARMVFENADI
+117 
-127 SKFEYLQ
+127 
-134 DGEDYGIRLEG
+134 
-145 IEQFISAKNENLND
+145 
-159 LETLTGIPK
+159 P
-168 NKLELITLMFNP
+168 
-180 LKLSD
+180 
-185 FISFTPDE
+185 
-193 LKVISSTYS
+193 
-202 SIIEQ
+202 
-207 NTDAKNFKQKSNQNI
+207 
-222 EIDGNNYIANAY
+222 
-234 VLEQDEEQ
+234 
-242 LNSLIIALLERIEK
+242 EK

-395 TLELDN
+395 TLELDD
-401 NNFNEVLEN
+401 NNFKEVLGN

-453 QKEIVFNKF
+453 QKEVIFNEF
-462 AELVEDIKANRFYPE
+462 AKLVEDIKANRFYPE

-498 GLEIKKYTSISELIE
+498 GFEIKKYTSISELIE

>member
-1 MIARKKRQLI
+1 MAFDGITVSAIKAEIEDKILGGR
-11 MIISIVLPI
+11 
-20 IIVIGVLV
+20 
-28 ALYFTTDM
+28 
-36 FKPKNKLFQKYLAQ
+36 
-50 NLDTID
+50 ID
-56 KISNLDATEITDA
+56 K
-69 LNNQKLS
+69 
-76 EELKATLSYRD
+76 
-87 NNNNMSNTVNKA
+87 V
-99 EVDISGQTCKK
+99 
-110 ENYNYQE
+110 YQ
-117 ARMVFENADI
+117 
-127 SKFEYLQ
+127 
-134 DGEDYGIRLEG
+134 
-145 IEQFISAKNENLND
+145 
-159 LETLTGIPK
+159 P
-168 NKLELITLMFNP
+168 
-180 LKLSD
+180 
-185 FISFTPDE
+185 
-193 LKVISSTYS
+193 
-202 SIIEQ
+202 
-207 NTDAKNFKQKSNQNI
+207 
-222 EIDGNNYIANAY
+222 
-234 VLEQDEEQ
+234 
-242 LNSLIIALLERIEK
+242 EK

-386 LPPSQGKIN
+386 LPPSQCKIN

-498 GLEIKKYTSISELIE
+498 GLEIKKYTSISKLIE

>member
-1 MIARKKRQLI
+1 MAFDGITVSAIKAEIEDKILGGR
-11 MIISIVLPI
+11 
-20 IIVIGVLV
+20 
-28 ALYFTTDM
+28 
-36 FKPKNKLFQKYLAQ
+36 
-50 NLDTID
+50 ID
-56 KISNLDATEITDA
+56 K
-69 LNNQKLS
+69 
-76 EELKATLSYRD
+76 
-87 NNNNMSNTVNKA
+87 V
-99 EVDISGQTCKK
+99 
-110 ENYNYQE
+110 YQ
-117 ARMVFENADI
+117 
-127 SKFEYLQ
+127 
-134 DGEDYGIRLEG
+134 
-145 IEQFISAKNENLND
+145 
-159 LETLTGIPK
+159 P
-168 NKLELITLMFNP
+168 
-180 LKLSD
+180 
-185 FISFTPDE
+185 
-193 LKVISSTYS
+193 
-202 SIIEQ
+202 
-207 NTDAKNFKQKSNQNI
+207 
-222 EIDGNNYIANAY
+222 
-234 VLEQDEEQ
+234 
-242 LNSLIIALLERIEK
+242 EK

-462 AELVEDIKANRFYPE
+462 AGLVEDIKANRFYPE

-585 LPNYYSENQELVAI
+585 LPNYYSENQELAAI

>member
-1 MIARKKRQLI
+1 MAFDGITVSAIKAEIEDKILGGR
-11 MIISIVLPI
+11 
-20 IIVIGVLV
+20 
-28 ALYFTTDM
+28 
-36 FKPKNKLFQKYLAQ
+36 
-50 NLDTID
+50 ID
-56 KISNLDATEITDA
+56 K
-69 LNNQKLS
+69 
-76 EELKATLSYRD
+76 
-87 NNNNMSNTVNKA
+87 V
-99 EVDISGQTCKK
+99 
-110 ENYNYQE
+110 YQ
-117 ARMVFENADI
+117 
-127 SKFEYLQ
+127 
-134 DGEDYGIRLEG
+134 
-145 IEQFISAKNENLND
+145 
-159 LETLTGIPK
+159 P
-168 NKLELITLMFNP
+168 
-180 LKLSD
+180 
-185 FISFTPDE
+185 
-193 LKVISSTYS
+193 
-202 SIIEQ
+202 
-207 NTDAKNFKQKSNQNI
+207 
-222 EIDGNNYIANAY
+222 
-234 VLEQDEEQ
+234 
-242 LNSLIIALLERIEK
+242 EK

-395 TLELDN
+395 TLELDD
-401 NNFNEVLEN
+401 NNFKEVLGN
-410 NPSFEIQS
+410 SPSFEIQS

-453 QKEIVFNKF
+453 QKEVIFNEF
-462 AELVEDIKANRFYPE
+462 AKLVEDIKANRFYPE

-488 FSPIEMTQFN
+488 FSPIEMSQFN
-498 GLEIKKYTSISELIE
+498 GFEIKKYTSISELIE

-648 VNNCTDEQDV
+648 VNNCADEQDV